1 MQEKRAAVG
10 TVLRELKRVL
20 VAFSGGV
27 DSSFLLAMALETL
40 GRDAVLAVTGESAS
54 LALGERTNVVQ
65 LVTQLSAPHQFLS
78 TEELENPSYV
88 ANPSNRCFFC
98 KDALYGKLSLLA
110 RAHEMVIVDG
120 LNASDLAD
128 IRPGRQAAEKW
139 GVRHPLA
146 EAGLIKEDIRTLSRA
161 RGLRTWD
168 KPASPCLSSRIPYG
182 RSIKVEEL
190 QQVESGEHYLRALGF
205 HNVRVRHYGDWAR
218 IEVDHADVPRLLA
231 RPIYP
236 ALLNE
241 FRTLGFLR
249 VVVDP
254 AGFRSGNL
262 NPQP

>member
-1 MQEKRAAVG
+1 MEEKRAAVE
-10 TVLRELKRVL
+10 TILRELKQVL

-27 DSSFLLAMALETL
+27 DSTFLLAMALETL

-54 LALGERTNVVQ
+54 LASHERTDVVQ
-65 LVTQLSAPHQFLS
+65 LVTQLNAPHQFLS

-98 KDALYGKLSLLA
+98 KDELYGKLTELA
-110 RAHEMVIVDG
+110 VTQGMVIVDG
-120 LNASDLAD
+120 LNASDLMEFG
-128 IRPGRQAAEKW
+128 PGRQAAEKW

-146 EAGLIKEDIRTLSRA
+146 EAGLTKEDIRVLSRA
-161 RGLRTWD
+161 QGLPTWG

-190 QQVESGEHYLRALGF
+190 QQVEGGEQYLRALGF
-205 HNVRVRHYGDWAR
+205 RNVRVRHYGDWAR
-218 IEVDHADVPRLLA
+218 IEVDHSDVPRLLA
-231 RPIYP
+231 EPIYP

-262 NPQP
+262 NPQS